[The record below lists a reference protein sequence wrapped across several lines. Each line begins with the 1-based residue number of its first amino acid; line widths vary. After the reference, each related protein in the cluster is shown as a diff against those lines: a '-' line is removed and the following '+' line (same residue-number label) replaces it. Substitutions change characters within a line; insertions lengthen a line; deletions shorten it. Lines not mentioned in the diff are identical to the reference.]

1 MAGGRRW
8 LVGGAVLLAG
18 AAAVGNLFYAQW
30 GPALVEDAYYQR
42 HTFDWLNTLIKKQDV
57 HALEYYQA
65 LGQRAAHN
73 GLLLAVLLVAA
84 VFGIERAQRRWS
96 ETPFLRGPWLAA
108 LGLGLLFAAVNIL
121 QIPLLQL
128 LPYWFWA
135 QRVKELPH
143 VWLAVPL
150 AFVVYALGR
159 AVIQHP
165 EKQAR
170 NLALIILAGFILQQ
184 GFAWMQ
190 PSGTA
195 SLKSRLLDS
204 IGHRHLAYAAA
215 EHAPLKIPGQYE
227 ALLEAGDLDA
237 FPHATRPPGQL
248 LVLGVVARLAGGSA
262 DALAALGAW
271 LFPLCT
277 YLVIVPLFFLCR
289 LYGDTAFAWAVSLL
303 YAILPSAT
311 LMTMHL
317 DQWLFPLLGWTAVA
331 LWAYAVERQ
340 RALLGAAAG
349 AVFYLALF
357 TTFALVA
364 LGPLLALL
372 AWRRRAWVQVAWAAG
387 GFVLVYLLFWGGL
400 GYDAGTRYVHA
411 MAAHQQFKIADWGL
425 GTTLYFACLNLLE
438 FAVWCGVP
446 LAILAAYG
454 LRHSLTRQ
462 RLVNWH
468 NDHQTALALGLLI
481 ILCGL
486 VFLGRTAGEVGRL
499 WLFLAP
505 LVLMAAAGRALDTRH
520 GVQVLLLAQFFS
532 VVVLRQF
539 QDF

>member
-1 MAGGRRW
+1 MAKSRPW
-8 LVGGAVLLAG
+8 LLWGAGLLLG
-18 AAAVGNLFYAQW
+18 MAAMGNLFYAQW
-30 GPALVEDAYYQR
+30 GPALVEDAYHQR
-42 HTFDWLNTLIKKQDV
+42 HAFEWFNSLIKKQDV
-57 HALEYYQA
+57 HPLEYYQS

-73 GLLLAVLLVAA
+73 GLLLSVLLVAA
-84 VFGIERAQRRWS
+84 VFGLGRAQRRFS
-96 ETPFLRGPWLAA
+96 ATPFLRGPWLVA
-108 LGLGLLFAAVNIL
+108 LGLGLLFASINIL

-150 AFVVYALGR
+150 GGVVYVLGR
-159 AVIQHP
+159 AVLANPQR
-165 EKQAR
+165 QAR
-170 NLALIILAGFILQQ
+170 NLALVVLAGFILQQ

-195 SLKSRLLDS
+195 SLISRLLDS

-215 EHAPLKIPGQYE
+215 EHDPLRIPGQYE
-227 ALLEAGDLDA
+227 ALLESEALDA

-248 LVLGVVARLAGGSA
+248 LVLGAVARLAGGSA
-262 DALAALGAW
+262 EALASLGAW

-289 LYGDTAFAWAVSLL
+289 LYGDTAFAWAVALL

-317 DQWLFPLLGWTAVA
+317 DQWLFPLLGWSAVA
-331 LWAYAVERQ
+331 LWAYAVERR
-340 RALLGAAAG
+340 RALLATAAG

-357 TTFALVA
+357 TTFSLVA

-387 GFVLVYLLFWGGL
+387 GFALVYLLFWGGL

-425 GTTLYFACLNLLE
+425 GATLYFACLNLLE

-446 LAILAAYG
+446 LAVLAAYG
-454 LRHSLTRQ
+454 LRHSLRRE
-462 RLVNWH
+462 RLSDWRG
-468 NDHQTALALGLLI
+468 DHQTALALGLL
-481 ILCGL
+481 LTLFGL
-486 VFLGRTAGEVGRL
+486 VFLGRTAGMI
-499 WLFLAP
+499 WQA
-505 LVLMAAAGRALDTRH
+505 
-520 GVQVLLLAQFFS
+520 
-532 VVVLRQF
+532 
-539 QDF
+539 